1 MDASDRSRISSSAPI
16 KRSSI
21 PKSSS
26 SATGTDENELS
37 YQQMGISLQNSKKP
51 MTKHFMSPTISAS
64 SKAIAPRKKVL
75 AERNENADNSDLSVN
90 VDSSLSPYDPSP
102 RPKFLRYKPNRRR
115 EIFLRCEN
123 EANGSISLP
132 CTKDEKADFVCVSQ
146 EGEELDEGE
155 GEVEEEEEA
164 NGSISLPCTKD
175 EKADFVCDSQEGEEL
190 DEGEGEVEEEEEEEK
205 EGFLR
210 RVLKLMLVLALLV
223 SSTMY
228 ISFMNSPKASPTLQ
242 AMEDFKDGYL
252 KIYDHAYGA
261 MRRLG
266 GEDHLLKIVGLKEIL
281 KKFEIGNEFLD
292 IHMGLMT
299 VNQTVILGECIEEEL
314 AKDFHFGLVEETS
327 NNLGAVV
334 ELEAGEHVSDH
345 GTTKTEEISDQMFEN
360 FELKG
365 TESIDKAES
374 LLDNQMPTVSNA
386 FDPENEQEPV
396 PEVNSVEVG
405 AGEMVE
411 IGMTNIENDE
421 AGEVSMT
428 ERVDNE
434 ISSFENLNFEAEG
447 ELKEGLAEPIET
459 DTMFETVIGVT
470 MVFAIIAPLALAFHR
485 KGKWNATKDAS
496 PIIKPCIT
504 QSGVAER
511 CGYVLPNEREEQIKR
526 VDPFVSPTVSSINST
541 MGDSED
547 IIQSRAPAVEL
558 LGEFAVGEISSSFRN
573 RATKGKMEES
583 EVSSYSVSLDK
594 GFGSSS
600 VLYHA
605 PLDFSELSFTNI
617 SLPHE
622 DFTPQKKTMKK
633 ENGRY
638 GEANKVSITPVR
650 RSSRI
655 RNRAATSP

>member
-90 VDSSLSPYDPSP
+90 VDSSLSPYDPLTNYPSP

-132 CTKDEKADFVCVSQ
+132 CKKDENADFVCVSQ

-155 GEVEEEEEA
+155 GEVE
-164 NGSISLPCTKD
+164 
-175 EKADFVCDSQEGEEL
+175 
-190 DEGEGEVEEEEEEEK
+190 EEEEEEEK

-266 GEDHLLKIVGLKEIL
+266 GEDHLLKLVGLKEIL

-314 AKDFHFGLVEETS
+314 AKDFHFGSVEETS
-327 NNLGAVV
+327 DNLGEVV
-334 ELEAGEHVSDH
+334 ELEAGEREHVSDH

-386 FDPENEQEPV
+386 FDPENEQVIEPV

-421 AGEVSMT
+421 AGEVSMI

-434 ISSFENLNFEAEG
+434 ISSFEILNFEAEG

-526 VDPFVSPTVSSINST
+526 VDPFVSPPVSSISST
-541 MGDSED
+541 MEDSED

-558 LGEFAVGEISSSFRN
+558 LGEFVVGEISSSFRN
-573 RATKGKMEES
+573 RAMKGKMEES
-583 EVSSYSVSLDK
+583 EVSNYSVSLDK

-617 SLPHE
+617 SLSHE

-633 ENGRY
+633 EDGRY
-638 GEANKVSITPVR
+638 GEANNVSTTPVR

-655 RNRAATSP
+655 RNRAVTSP

>member
-1 MDASDRSRISSSAPI
+1 MDASDRTRISSSTPI
-16 KRSSI
+16 KRSST
-21 PKSSS
+21 PKSLS
-26 SATGTDENELS
+26 SATGTDENDLS

-75 AERNENADNSDLSVN
+75 AERNENADNSVLSVN
-90 VDSSLSPYDPSP
+90 VDSSLSPYDPLPNYPSP

-123 EANGSISLP
+123 EANGSISLS
-132 CTKDEKADFVCVSQ
+132 CKKDEKADFVCVSQ
-146 EGEELDEGE
+146 EGEERDEGE
-155 GEVEEEEEA
+155 GEVEEE
-164 NGSISLPCTKD
+164 
-175 EKADFVCDSQEGEEL
+175 
-190 DEGEGEVEEEEEEEK
+190 EEEEEEEK

-281 KKFEIGNEFLD
+281 KKFEIVNEFLD

-327 NNLGAVV
+327 DNLGEVV
-334 ELEAGEHVSDH
+334 ELEAGEREHVSDH
-345 GTTKTEEISDQMFEN
+345 GKTKTEEISDKMFEN

-386 FDPENEQEPV
+386 FDPENEQVIEPV
-396 PEVNSVEVG
+396 PEVNSVEAG

-434 ISSFENLNFEAEG
+434 ISSFEILNFEADG

-526 VDPFVSPTVSSINST
+526 VDPFVSPPVSSINST
-541 MGDSED
+541 MEDSED

-558 LGEFAVGEISSSFRN
+558 LGEFVVGEISSSFRN
-573 RATKGKMEES
+573 RAMKEMEES
-583 EVSSYSVSLDK
+583 EVSNYSVSLDK

-617 SLPHE
+617 SLSHE

-633 ENGRY
+633 EDGRY
-638 GEANKVSITPVR
+638 GEANNVSTTPVR

-655 RNRAATSP
+655 RNRAVTSP